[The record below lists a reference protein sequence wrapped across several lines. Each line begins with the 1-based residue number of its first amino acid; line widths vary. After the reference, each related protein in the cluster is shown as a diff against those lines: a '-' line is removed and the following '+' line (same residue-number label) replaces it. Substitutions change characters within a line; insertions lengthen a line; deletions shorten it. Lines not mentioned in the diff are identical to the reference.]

1 MKSRIKIW
9 LAVFV
14 LALCGA
20 ASAESYVWV
29 GTGTNDWKTLSCW
42 QKEGGAAATELPGA
56 SDDVSLPA
64 PNEGGCG
71 VFADAAIDVHSLT
84 IGSETA
90 SGGTVTFESRTL
102 ETHRIG
108 AGGLV
113 VRAGGAM
120 THTPLP
126 TSAKTI
132 AAECYKLNVSV
143 AGDVTITADG
153 KIDVTGCGYFGAYQ
167 ILVSGKKTSFTQ
179 GPGAYDT
186 GNAALSYAA
195 HGGAH
200 YIGHS
205 YGSLS
210 SPTNCGSSCLSSGG
224 GVVRLAATG
233 TVTLNGIISSN
244 ALRSPYYGGGAGG
257 SVWIT
262 CGMLTGSGTVSASG
276 VPSQHGVTG
285 CGGRIA
291 VWQSGAT
298 DFGGWTGR
306 MIATGGSGGTSKLG
320 SGAAGT
326 VYLQAKGQDV
336 TSAMVIVDNANYGGP
351 NGTVANVG
359 SFAELRADLGS
370 SVVGT
375 LVVTNNG
382 GVAIKS
388 GETAEVYGSI
398 STVGGA
404 ASWSGGTVRLMGL
417 EPATVSGS
425 SPYCN
430 FICEE
435 PGKTIYFGTTA
446 KDCFEIA
453 AGHTL
458 TLRGTD
464 ESKINLRPAGD
475 ATVSWAMKLDAGA
488 TADITYVSVLNSDA
502 SGGDLAVTAYFS
514 ENLGGNQKWAFTT
527 PVVPGEVNSWTGAA
541 NTDWNEPR
549 NWSRGRSVAD
559 TDDVVIPAK
568 DGNGEAI
575 TNMPAIVAGTLLLNK
590 LTVEEKA
597 TLTLDGNGIA
607 VTVSNRL
614 AVAGTLAAAG
624 RERIVCTKDVDITGG
639 KFTAG
644 GSTFVLEGSGDQ
656 LVDLGEQSFAN
667 LLIDKPTGTVTFA
680 SGFKASVFD
689 VASDD
694 ALSLVFAAGKTVEAE
709 TCFMRGW
716 RSDGGQAIAL
726 ASAMSPTRWK
736 LKVGSCQSV
745 VGVKV
750 SDSDASEGAWV
761 MADATSSNES
771 NNVHWDFGA
780 DGRKNALWI
789 GGASGGFATAS
800 NWSSHAV
807 PDTNTCVVIF
817 ARDGETNTVT
827 ASAAIA
833 VGELRLE
840 AEGAGCAVFES
851 KTTAEHRILGDL
863 VINGGGKMTHTPYY
877 SEWKTISEE
886 GYKLNLDVGGTVT
899 IASEGTIDVSCCG
912 FAAGGR
918 GPGYRDPTPGTI
930 SAGHG
935 GAHEIG
941 QSYGSIFAPT
951 NGGTGCGPSTDCR
964 GGGVVRLVA
973 AGAVTVNGTIL
984 SGSAS
989 ININRGTGA
998 GGSVWIVCPRLVGT
1012 GTISVCPGNDLYGCA
1027 GAGGRI
1033 AVWLTEA
1040 ADFGDWS
1047 GSLLASGGDYTGSS
1061 LGIGT
1066 ASAGTIYLQAAGQ
1079 TPKTST
1085 VVLDNANRKTF
1096 GQVGFVELGAPVSRK
1111 EYIGNLVVTNG
1122 AHVRLVADST
1132 VGELDLASSNV
1143 ELNLGTNT
1151 LLVVSPVH
1159 KKGRGWADGA
1169 KVICETN
1176 EVTGAYGK
1184 IVWKKQ
1190 GMLLFVK

>member
-1 MKSRIKIW
+1 MFEGRSLVAAQVRGIVFAAS
-9 LAVFV
+9 AVAF
-14 LALCGA
+14 CGA

-29 GTGTNDWKTLSCW
+29 GTGTNNWTTLSCW

-56 SDDVSLPA
+56 DDDVSLPA

-84 IGSETA
+84 IGSKTA
-90 SGGTVTFESRTL
+90 SGGTMTFESRTL

-132 AAECYKLNVSV
+132 AEERYKLNVSV

-153 KIDVTGCGYFGAYQ
+153 KIDVTGCGYFGSRTPAF
-167 ILVSGKKTSFTQ
+167 IQ
-179 GPGAYDT
+179 GPGAINT
-186 GNAALSYAA
+186 GNGATSYAA

-200 YIGHS
+200 FIGHS

-210 SPTNCGSSCLSSGG
+210 SPTNCGSSNLSSGG
-224 GVVRLAATG
+224 GAVHLAAIG
-233 TVTLNGIISSN
+233 TVTLNGTIGSDALPSS
-244 ALRSPYYGGGAGG
+244 YYGGGAGG

-262 CGMLTGSGTVSASG
+262 CAKLMGSGSVSASG
-276 VPSQHGVTG
+276 VPSVHGVTG

-291 VWQSGAT
+291 VWQSEAT
-298 DFGGWTGR
+298 DFSDWTGKL
-306 MIATGGSGGTSKLG
+306 MATGGSAGTVGRG

-326 VYLQAKGQDV
+326 VYLQAKDETV
-336 TSAMVIVDNANYGGP
+336 TNATIIVDNKNY
-351 NGTVANVG
+351 TRSSDASVG

-404 ASWSGGTVRLMGL
+404 ASWSGGTVRLMGSA
-417 EPATVSGS
+417 PATVSGS

-597 TLTLDGNGIA
+597 TLTLDGVGVV

-624 RERIVCTKDVDITGG
+624 KERIVCTKDVDITGG

-656 LVDLGEQSFAN
+656 LVDLGEQAFAN

-761 MADATSSNES
+761 TADATSSNES

-780 DGRKNALWI
+780 DGRKNAMWI

-840 AEGAGCAVFES
+840 AEGTGCAVFES
-851 KTTAEHRILGDL
+851 QTAAAHEIVGD
-863 VINGGGKMTHTPYY
+863 VIVGAGCKMTHNYIYTM
-877 SEWKTISEE
+877 TTR
-886 GYKLNLDVGGTVT
+886 LNLAVGGSVT
-899 IASEGTIDVSCCG
+899 IAAGGAVDVSG
-912 FAAGGR
+912 RGYSAGN
-918 GPGYRDPTPGTI
+918 GPGYRSP
-930 SAGHG
+930 SAAQANAAYGGGHVV
-935 GAHEIG
+935 G
-941 QSYGSIFAPT
+941 QSYGSISEPT
-951 NGGTGCGPSTDCR
+951 DYGSGYGSTGGGIVKIAAGGT
-964 GGGVVRLVA
+964 
-973 AGAVTVNGTIL
+973 VTVAGTIR
-984 SGSAS
+984 SGSDDYSGYAS
-989 ININRGTGA
+989 GA
-998 GGSVWIVCPRLVGT
+998 GGSIWITCSNLLGG
-1012 GTISVCPGNDLYGCA
+1012 GTIDATAGSVTYGSA
-1027 GAGGRI
+1027 GSGGRI

-1040 ADFGDWS
+1040 KDFGDWH
-1047 GSLLASGGDYTGSS
+1047 GSMQALGGDWNGGGA
-1061 LGIGT
+1061 GIGT

-1079 TPKTST
+1079 DISAAT
-1085 VVLDNANRKTF
+1085 VIADNGNRKQA
-1096 GQVGFVELGAPVSRK
+1096 GNVGFVELGAPVSRK
-1111 EYIGNLVVTNG
+1111 KYIGNLVVTNG

-1151 LLVVSPVH
+1151 LLVISSVH

-1169 KVICETN
+1169 KVVCETN

>member
-1 MKSRIKIW
+1 MLAIKIRMG
-9 LAVFV
+9 LLVATAVAF
-14 LALCGA
+14 CGA

-42 QKEGGAAATELPGA
+42 QTAGGAAATELPGA
-56 SDDVSLPA
+56 GDEVSLPA

-84 IGSETA
+84 IGSEPA

-132 AAECYKLNVSV
+132 AEERYKLNVFV

-153 KIDVTGCGYFGAYQ
+153 KIDVTGCGYFGSRTPTVKQ
-167 ILVSGKKTSFTQ
+167 Q
-179 GPGAYDT
+179 GPGYKAH
-186 GNAALSYAA
+186 GNALGCYAA

-200 YIGHS
+200 YVGES
-205 YGSLS
+205 YGSLT
-210 SPTNCGSSCLSSGG
+210 SPTNCGSSNQSSGG
-224 GVVRLAATG
+224 GAVHLAATG
-233 TVTLNGIISSN
+233 TVTLNGTIGSD
-244 ALRSPYYGGGAGG
+244 ALYCTYYGGGAGG

-262 CGMLTGSGTVSASG
+262 CAKLMGSGSVSASG
-276 VPSQHGVTG
+276 TTSAHGVTG

-291 VWQSGAT
+291 VWQSEAT
-298 DFGGWTGR
+298 DFSAWTGKL
-306 MIATGGSGGTSKLG
+306 MATGGPAGSIGLG

-326 VYLQAKGQDV
+326 VYLQAKGETV
-336 TSAMVIVDNANYGGP
+336 TNATIIVDNKNY
-351 NGTVANVG
+351 TSSSDASVG

-370 SVVGT
+370 SVIGT

-398 STVGGA
+398 LGTTGGA

-475 ATVSWAMKLDAGA
+475 ATASWAMKLDTDA

-514 ENLGGNQKWAFTT
+514 ENLGGNKKWAFTT

-541 NTDWNEPR
+541 NTDWNEPL

-568 DGNGEAI
+568 DGNGEEI
-575 TNMPAIVAGTLLLNK
+575 TNMPRIVTGTLLLNK

-597 TLTLDGNGIA
+597 TLTLDGVGVV

-639 KFTAG
+639 QFTAG

-736 LKVGSCQSV
+736 LKVGSRQSI

-918 GPGYRDPTPGTI
+918 GPGYRAPAPATI

-951 NGGTGCGPSTDCR
+951 NGGTGCGPHTDCR

-989 ININRGTGA
+989 IDSNRGTGA

-1040 ADFGDWS
+1040 TDFGDWS
-1047 GSLLASGGDYTGSS
+1047 GSLLASGGDYTGAAM
-1061 LGIGT
+1061 GIGS

-1143 ELNLGTNT
+1143 ALNLGTNT